1 MMKNKMMKQMFSS
14 QEEYFQ
20 ELLMLTKQ
28 EIGLYTK
35 YAVRLTEDGRV
46 RRIYNTK
53 IFKDEL
59 SNILEDSFSH
69 MNREEYEKERSALLS
84 LWEDFHARAY
94 QTIKGGVMLPFEY
107 MLRKLELTAFEQYMA
122 CLAVAP
128 ELNREYERMYC
139 YLQDDLA
146 WRAPSLDLCVK
157 MYTLD
162 ELTENAL
169 IQQTYVRRELLYC
182 VFDRQPAGQECGLA
196 WRLRLHR
203 DLIAFTFFYE
213 SDLLKRKAEYQLR
226 ITGDGKRTKHG
237 VTLNIN
243 QEAADAIGRRME
255 EESSAQ
261 GRLFLLRGPYGS
273 GKKLQVRLAA
283 GALGYNVVFFDIRE
297 VLDKKEEQMLDAV
310 NDAVVRAVL
319 DRAFLVF
326 CHWEVIWSGEK
337 PKRQTAQEMLRK
349 ASIFF
354 HDIFLIVEEEAGEDK
369 MEGQYPVGYQTEC
382 QIEEFRLRFPS
393 IQERSQLWK
402 EFLAEESRQGD
413 AALYDRLA
421 AQFDFTPGVIREAA
435 KAACR
440 EAKNQ
445 EAQNHNASQIPAAL
459 LYQACQQKIS
469 HRLGERASRVNAAY
483 TWDDLVLEDG
493 PKELLR
499 QACGQVAY
507 RGRVYEQWGFQ
518 DKIAYGRGVSLLFA
532 GPPGT
537 GKTMA
542 AQVLAKELHL
552 ELYKVDLS
560 GVLSKYI
567 GETQKNLREI
577 FDEVKKS
584 RSILFFDEADVLF
597 GKRVDVSD
605 ARDISAN
612 AQTAY
617 LLQKME
623 EYDGITILATN
634 LMQNFD
640 DAYKRR
646 MKYIIR
652 FTFPQK
658 EQRELLWKKVFPGQ
672 MPLQKDIDIA
682 YLAENFELS
691 GASIKNIALNAAF
704 IAASRQEITG
714 MEHIM
719 TALQQEYEKSG
730 KILGKAE
737 LKEYYGYKI

>member
-1 MMKNKMMKQMFSS
+1 MTKQRFSS

-20 ELLMLTKQ
+20 ELLMLTRR
-28 EIGLYTK
+28 EISLYTK
-35 YAVRLTEDGRV
+35 YAVRLKEDGRV

-69 MNREEYEKERSALLS
+69 MSRADYERERGALLS
-84 LWEDFHARAY
+84 LWEDFHERAY
-94 QTIKGGVMLPFEY
+94 HTIKSGVMLPFEY

-122 CLAVAP
+122 CLAMAP

-157 MYTLD
+157 MYTMD
-162 ELTENAL
+162 EQTGNAL
-169 IQQTYVRRELLYC
+169 IHQTYVRRELLNC

-203 DLIAFTFFYE
+203 DLIQFTFFYE
-213 SDLLKRKAEYQLR
+213 SDLSGRRAEYRLQVPR
-226 ITGDGKRTKHG
+226 QDIR
-237 VTLNIN
+237 LNVN
-243 QEAADAIGRRME
+243 QEAADAIGRRLAE
-255 EESSAQ
+255 DTGAQ

-273 GKKLQVRLAA
+273 GKKLQIRLAA
-283 GALGYNVVFFDIRE
+283 GALGYNVLFFDIRE
-297 VLDKKEEQMLDAV
+297 VLDRKEEQMLDAV

-319 DRAFLVF
+319 DRSFLVF
-326 CHWEVIWSGEK
+326 CHWEVLWSGEK
-337 PKRQTAQEMLRK
+337 AKRQTAQEMLRK

-354 HDIFLIVEEEAGEDK
+354 QNIFLTVEEETGEDK
-369 MEGQYPVGYQTEC
+369 MEGQYPAGYRAKC
-382 QIEEFRLRFPS
+382 QIEEFRLRLPS
-393 IQERSQLWK
+393 IRERSLLWK
-402 EFLAEESRQGD
+402 EFRKEFRQKFLAEESVQED
-413 AALYDRLA
+413 TALYDRLA

-435 KAACR
+435 RTACQKA
-440 EAKNQ
+440 Q
-445 EAQNHNASQIPAAL
+445 SQGASPVSVTL
-459 LYQACQQKIS
+459 LYQACQQKIT

-483 TWDDLVLEDG
+483 TWDDLVLEDSA
-493 PKELLR
+493 KELLR
-499 QACGQVAY
+499 QACGQVTY

-542 AQVLAKELHL
+542 AQVLARELNL

-652 FTFPQK
+652 FTFPQE
-658 EQRELLWKKVFPGQ
+658 EQRKLLWEKVFPKQ

-682 YLAENFELS
+682 YLAKNFELS

-704 IAASRQEITG
+704 IAASRQEDTG

>member
-1 MMKNKMMKQMFSS
+1 MMKKLFSG

-20 ELLMLTKQ
+20 ELLALVKQ
-28 EIGLYTK
+28 EISLYTR
-35 YAVRLTEDGRV
+35 YAVRLKEDGKIRH
-46 RRIYNTK
+46 IYNTK

-59 SNILEDSFSH
+59 SNILENPFSH
-69 MNREEYEKERSALLS
+69 MSRADYDREREALFVR
-84 LWEDFHARAY
+84 WRNFHGKAY
-94 QTIKGGVMLPFEY
+94 DTIKSGVMLPFAY
-107 MLRKLELTAFEQYMA
+107 MLRKLELTEFEQYMA
-122 CLAVAP
+122 CLAMSP
-128 ELNREYERMYC
+128 ELNREFERMYC
-139 YLQDDLA
+139 YLQDDLT
-146 WRAPSLDLCVK
+146 WRYPSLDLCVK
-157 MYTLD
+157 MYTMD
-162 ELTENAL
+162 EQEENRF
-169 IQQTYVRRELLYC
+169 IHQTFVRRELLYC
-182 VFDRQPAGQECGLA
+182 IFDKPPATPESELA
-196 WRLRLHR
+196 WRLKLRR
-203 DLIAFTFFYE
+203 DLIDFAFFYE
-213 SDLLKRKAEYQLR
+213 SDLLGRKAEYQLSVLGSKKETR
-226 ITGDGKRTKHG
+226 Q
-237 VTLNIN
+237 NIN
-243 QEAADAIGRRME
+243 QETADTIGRYLNE
-255 EESSAQ
+255 DSS
-261 GRLFLLRGPYGS
+261 GRLFFLRGPYGS
-273 GKKLQVRLAA
+273 GKKLQIRAVAD
-283 GALGYNVVFFDIRE
+283 ALGYSVLFLDVRE
-297 VLDKKEEQMLDAV
+297 VVSRKEEQILEIV
-310 NDAVVRAVL
+310 GNAVVRAVL
-319 DRAFLVF
+319 EQAFLVF
-326 CHWEVIWSGEK
+326 CHWEAIWK
-337 PKRQTAQEMLRK
+337 ADKFKRQFAQDMLRK
-349 ASIFF
+349 ASLFF
-354 HDIFLIVEEEAGEDK
+354 PNIFLTVEEEPGEDV
-369 MEGQYPVGYQTEC
+369 MEGQYPAGY
-382 QIEEFRLRFPS
+382 QIEEFRMRFPS
-393 IQERSQLWK
+393 IQERSLLWK
-402 EFLAEESRQGD
+402 EFLAEAPEEED
-413 AALYDRLA
+413 TALYDRLA
-421 AQFDFTPGVIREAA
+421 AQFDFTPGVIKEAA
-435 KAACR
+435 EFARK
-440 EAKNQ
+440 EARNKGEQ
-445 EAQNHNASQIPAAL
+445 QISATL
-459 LYQACQQKIS
+459 LYRACQQKIS

-499 QACGQVAY
+499 QACGQVAF
-507 RGRVYEQWGFQ
+507 RGKVYEQWGFQ

-542 AQVLAKELHL
+542 AQVLAKELNL

-634 LMQNFD
+634 LLQNFD

-658 EQRELLWKKVFPGQ
+658 EQRALLWKKVFPKQ
-672 MPLQKDIDIA
+672 MPLQTDIDIS

-704 IAASRQEITG
+704 IAASRQELTG

>member
-1 MMKNKMMKQMFSS
+1 MTEELFSG

-20 ELLMLTKQ
+20 ELLRLVRQ

-35 YAVRLTEDGRV
+35 YAVRLKEDGKV
-46 RRIYNTK
+46 RHIYNTK

-59 SNILEDSFSH
+59 SNIMEDSFSN
-69 MNREEYEKERSALLS
+69 MSRADYEKERGALFS
-84 LWEDFHARAY
+84 RWENFHDRAY
-94 QTIKGGVMLPFEY
+94 RTIKGGVMLPFEY

-128 ELNREYERMYC
+128 ELNREFERMYC

-146 WRAPSLDLCVK
+146 WRSPSLDLCVK
-157 MYTLD
+157 MYTMD
-162 ELTENAL
+162 ELAENAL
-169 IQQTYVRRELLYC
+169 IHQTFVRRELLHC
-182 VFDRQPAGQECGLA
+182 IFDKQPAGQESGLA
-196 WRLRLHR
+196 WRLRFRR
-203 DLIAFTFFYE
+203 DLIDFVFFYE
-213 SDLLKRKAEYQLR
+213 SDLLGRKADYQLR
-226 ITGDGKRTKHG
+226 VSGREDESRIK
-237 VTLNIN
+237 VCIN
-243 QEAADAIGRRME
+243 QKVAEAIGRRLDGE
-255 EESSAQ
+255 GLETPAGRGVW
-261 GRLFLLRGPYGS
+261 GRLFLLRGSYGS
-273 GKKLQVRLAA
+273 GKKLQVQTVADT
-283 GALGYNVVFFDIRE
+283 LGYSVLFFDIQE
-297 VLDKKEEQMLDAV
+297 VLNKREDQMIEAV
-310 NDAVVRAVL
+310 GDAVVRAVL

-326 CHWEVIWSGEK
+326 CHWEAIWSGEK
-337 PKRQTAQEMLRK
+337 QKRQLAQEMLRK
-349 ASIFF
+349 ASLFF
-354 HDIFLIVEEEAGEDK
+354 RDIFLTVEEEPGEDM
-369 MEGQYPVGYQTEC
+369 MEGHYPAGY
-382 QIEEFRLRFPS
+382 QIEEYRLRFPS
-393 IQERSQLWK
+393 IQERSLLWK
-402 EFLAEESRQGD
+402 EFLQEAPGFENTE
-413 AALYDRLA
+413 LYDRLA

-435 KAACR
+435 RTAC
-440 EAKNQ
+440 Q
-445 EAQNHNASQIPAAL
+445 EAGNLEEGEVSAAL
-459 LYQACQQKIS
+459 LYQACQQRIS

-483 TWDDLVLEDG
+483 TWDDLVLEDSA
-493 PKELLR
+493 KELLR
-499 QACGQVAY
+499 QACGQVTY

-518 DKIAYGRGVSLLFA
+518 DKVAYGRGVSLLFA

-542 AQVLAKELHL
+542 AQVLARELNL

-658 EQRELLWKKVFPGQ
+658 EQRVLLWEKVFPRQ

-682 YLAENFELS
+682 YLADNFELS

-704 IAASRQEITG
+704 IAASRQETTG
-714 MEHIM
+714 MEHIV

>member
-1 MMKNKMMKQMFSS
+1 MTKKVFSG

-20 ELLMLTKQ
+20 ELLMLVKQ

-35 YAVRLTEDGRV
+35 YAVRLKEDGRV
-46 RRIYNTK
+46 RHIYNTK

-59 SNILEDSFSH
+59 SNIMEDSFSN
-69 MNREEYEKERSALLS
+69 MSRADYEKERGALFS
-84 LWEDFHARAY
+84 RWEDLHARAY
-94 QTIKGGVMLPFEY
+94 HTIKGGVMLPFEY

-122 CLAVAP
+122 CLAIAP
-128 ELNREYERMYC
+128 ELNREFERMYC

-146 WRAPSLDLCVK
+146 WRSPSLDLCVK
-157 MYTLD
+157 MYTMD
-162 ELTENAL
+162 ELAENAL
-169 IQQTYVRRELLYC
+169 IHQTFVRRELLCC
-182 VFDRQPAGQECGLA
+182 VFERQPAAQESGLA

-203 DLIAFTFFYE
+203 DLIDFIYFYE
-213 SDLLKRKAEYQLR
+213 SDLLGRKAEYQLR
-226 ITGDGKRTKHG
+226 MADSSIGTIKAGLR
-237 VTLNIN
+237 IN
-243 QEAADAIGRRME
+243 QEVTQAIGRHLE
-255 EESSAQ
+255 EKDISAQ

-273 GKKLQVRLAA
+273 GKKLQVQLAA
-283 GALGYNVVFFDIRE
+283 GALGYSVLFFDIRE
-297 VLDKKEEQMLDAV
+297 VIDRREDQMLEAV
-310 NDAVVRAVL
+310 GDAVVRAVL

-326 CHWEVIWSGEK
+326 CHWEIIWSGEK
-337 PKRQTAQEMLRK
+337 QKRQAAQGMLRK
-349 ASIFF
+349 ASLFF
-354 HDIFLIVEEEAGEDK
+354 HDIFLTVEEEATENQIEDR
-369 MEGQYPVGYQTEC
+369 MEGQYPAGY

-393 IQERSQLWK
+393 IQERSLLWK
-402 EFLAEESRQGD
+402 QFLAEESAQED

-440 EAKNQ
+440 EAKNRGEQ
-445 EAQNHNASQIPAAL
+445 QVSATL
-459 LYQACQQKIS
+459 LYQACQKKIS

-499 QACGQVAY
+499 QACGQVSY
-507 RGRVYEQWGFQ
+507 RGKVYEQWGFQ

-542 AQVLAKELHL
+542 AQVLAKELNL

-652 FTFPQK
+652 FTFPQR
-658 EQRELLWKKVFPGQ
+658 EQRELLWEKVFPRQ

-704 IAASRQEITG
+704 IAASRQENTG

>member
-1 MMKNKMMKQMFSS
+1 MTEELFSG

-20 ELLMLTKQ
+20 ELLRLVRQ

-35 YAVRLTEDGRV
+35 YAVRLKEDGKV
-46 RRIYNTK
+46 RHIYNTK

-59 SNILEDSFSH
+59 SNIMEDSFSN
-69 MNREEYEKERSALLS
+69 MSRADYEKERGALFS
-84 LWEDFHARAY
+84 RWENFHDRAY
-94 QTIKGGVMLPFEY
+94 RTIKGGVMLPFEY

-128 ELNREYERMYC
+128 ELNREFERMYC

-146 WRAPSLDLCVK
+146 WRSPSLDLCVK
-157 MYTLD
+157 MYTMD
-162 ELTENAL
+162 ELAENAL
-169 IQQTYVRRELLYC
+169 IHQTFVRRELLHC
-182 VFDRQPAGQECGLA
+182 IFDRQPAGQESGLA
-196 WRLRLHR
+196 WRLRFRR
-203 DLIAFTFFYE
+203 DLIDFVFFYE
-213 SDLLKRKAEYQLR
+213 SDLLGRKADYQLR
-226 ITGDGKRTKHG
+226 VSGREDESRIKVR
-237 VTLNIN
+237 IN
-243 QEAADAIGRRME
+243 QKVAEAIGRRLDGE
-255 EESSAQ
+255 GLETPAGRGVW
-261 GRLFLLRGPYGS
+261 GRLFLLRGSYGS
-273 GKKLQVRLAA
+273 GKKLQVQTVADT
-283 GALGYNVVFFDIRE
+283 LGYSVLFFDIQE
-297 VLDKKEEQMLDAV
+297 VLNKREDQMIEAV
-310 NDAVVRAVL
+310 GDAVVRAVL

-326 CHWEVIWSGEK
+326 CHWEAIWSGEK
-337 PKRQTAQEMLRK
+337 QKRQLAQEMLRK
-349 ASIFF
+349 ASLFF
-354 HDIFLIVEEEAGEDK
+354 RDIFLTVEEEPGEDM
-369 MEGQYPVGYQTEC
+369 MEGHYPAGY
-382 QIEEFRLRFPS
+382 QIEEYRLRFPS
-393 IQERSQLWK
+393 IQERSLLWK
-402 EFLAEESRQGD
+402 EFLQEAPGFENTE
-413 AALYDRLA
+413 LYDRLA

-435 KAACR
+435 RTAC
-440 EAKNQ
+440 Q
-445 EAQNHNASQIPAAL
+445 EAGNLEEGEVSAAL
-459 LYQACQQKIS
+459 LYQACQQRIS

-483 TWDDLVLEDG
+483 TWDDLVLEDSA
-493 PKELLR
+493 KELLR
-499 QACGQVAY
+499 QACGQVTY

-518 DKIAYGRGVSLLFA
+518 DKVAYGRGVSLLFA

-542 AQVLAKELHL
+542 AQVLARELNL

-658 EQRELLWKKVFPGQ
+658 EQRVLLWEKVFPRQ

-682 YLAENFELS
+682 YLADNFELS

-704 IAASRQEITG
+704 IAASRQETTG
-714 MEHIM
+714 MEHIV

>member
-1 MMKNKMMKQMFSS
+1 MTKELFSG

-20 ELLMLTKQ
+20 ELLMLVKQ

-35 YAVRLTEDGRV
+35 YAVRLKEDGKV

-59 SNILEDSFSH
+59 ANIMEDSFSH
-69 MNREEYEKERSALLS
+69 MSRADYEKERGALLS
-84 LWEDFHARAY
+84 QWEDFHERAY
-94 QTIKGGVMLPFEY
+94 RTIKDGVMLPFEY
-107 MLRKLELTAFEQYMA
+107 MLRKLELTVFEQYMA
-122 CLAVAP
+122 CLAMAP
-128 ELNREYERMYC
+128 EINREFERMYC

-146 WRAPSLDLCVK
+146 WRSPSLDLCVK
-157 MYTLD
+157 MYTMD

-169 IQQTYVRRELLYC
+169 IHQTFVRRELLYC
-182 VFDRQPAGQECGLA
+182 IFDRQPTGQESGLA
-196 WRLRLHR
+196 WRLRLRR
-203 DLIAFTFFYE
+203 DLVDFVFFYE
-213 SDLLKRKAEYQLR
+213 SDLMGRKAEYQLR
-226 ITGDGKRTKHG
+226 VSGSKEDGRKG
-237 VTLNIN
+237 MVAIN
-243 QEAADAIGRRME
+243 QETAKAIGRCLDE
-255 EESSAQ
+255 ELNEQ
-261 GRLFLLRGPYGS
+261 TGRGVRGRLFLLRGSYGS
-273 GKKLQVRLAA
+273 GKKLQIQTVADT
-283 GALGYNVVFFDIRE
+283 LGYSVLFFDIRE
-297 VLDKKEEQMLDAV
+297 VLNKREDQMMEAV
-310 NDAVVRAVL
+310 GDAVVRAVL
-319 DRAFLVF
+319 DRAFLAF
-326 CHWEVIWSGEK
+326 CHWESIWPEEK
-337 PKRQTAQEMLRK
+337 QKRQQAQEMLRK
-349 ASIFF
+349 ASLFF
-354 HDIFLIVEEEAGEDK
+354 RDIFLTVEEEPGEDA
-369 MEGQYPVGYQTEC
+369 MGGHYPAGYRV
-382 QIEEFRLRFPS
+382 EEYRLRFPS
-393 IQERSQLWK
+393 IQERSLLWK
-402 EFLAEESRQGD
+402 EFLQEAPGLENTE
-413 AALYDRLA
+413 LYDRLA

-435 KAACR
+435 RAAC
-440 EAKNQ
+440 Q
-445 EAQNHNASQIPAAL
+445 EARNQGKEQVPAAL
-459 LYQACQQKIS
+459 LYQACQQRIS

-483 TWDDLVLEDG
+483 TWDDLVLEDSA
-493 PKELLR
+493 KELLR
-499 QACGQVAY
+499 QACGQVTY

-542 AQVLAKELHL
+542 AQVLARELNL

-658 EQRELLWKKVFPGQ
+658 EQRTLLWEKVFPRQ

-682 YLAENFELS
+682 YLADNFELS

-704 IAASRQEITG
+704 IAASRQETTG
-714 MEHIM
+714 MEHIV

>member
-1 MMKNKMMKQMFSS
+1 MFSG

-20 ELLMLTKQ
+20 ELLALVKQ
-28 EIGLYTK
+28 EISLYTK
-35 YAVRLTEDGRV
+35 YAVRMKEDGRL
-46 RRIYNTK
+46 RHIYNTK

-59 SNILEDSFSH
+59 ANVLEDSFSH
-69 MNREEYEKERSALLS
+69 MSRADYEKEREALFL
-84 LWEDFHARAY
+84 LWQDFHERAY
-94 QTIKGGVMLPFEY
+94 HTIKSGVMLPFEY
-107 MLRKLELTAFEQYMA
+107 LLRKLGLTEPEQYMA
-122 CLAVAP
+122 CLAMAP
-128 ELNREYERMYC
+128 ELNREFERMYC

-146 WRAPSLDLCVK
+146 WRYPSLDLCVK
-157 MYTLD
+157 MYTMD
-162 ELTENAL
+162 ELKENTL
-169 IQQTYVRRELLYC
+169 IHQTFARRELLYC
-182 VFDRQPAGQECGLA
+182 IFDRQPAGQESGLA
-196 WRLRLHR
+196 WRLKLRR
-203 DLIAFTFFYE
+203 DLIDFIFFYD
-213 SDLLKRKAEYQLR
+213 SDLLGRKAEYRLR
-226 ITGDGKRTKHG
+226 MFDGRKEAD
-237 VTLNIN
+237 LSIN
-243 QEAADAIGRRME
+243 REVAEAIGRHLE
-255 EESSAQ
+255 EDDFKEPGEQNVS

-273 GKKLQVRLAA
+273 GKKQQVRLAA
-283 GALGYNVVFFDIRE
+283 GALGYSVLLFDIRE
-297 VLDKKEEQMLDAV
+297 VAGRREDQMLEAV
-310 NDAVVRAVL
+310 GDAVVRAVL

-326 CHWEVIWSGEK
+326 CHWESIWSGEQQ
-337 PKRQTAQEMLRK
+337 KRQSAQEMLRK
-349 ASIFF
+349 ASLFF
-354 HDIFLIVEEEAGEDK
+354 RDIFLTVEEEPGEDV
-369 MEGQYPVGYQTEC
+369 MEGQYPVGYR
-382 QIEEFRLRFPS
+382 IEEFRMRLPS
-393 IQERSQLWK
+393 IQERSLLWR
-402 EFLAEESRQGD
+402 EFLEEEPGQED
-413 AALYDRLA
+413 AALFDRLA

-435 KAACR
+435 EFARR
-440 EAKNQ
+440 EAKNRGERQ
-445 EAQNHNASQIPAAL
+445 VSADL
-459 LYQACQQKIS
+459 LYRACQQKIS
-469 HRLGERASRVNAAY
+469 HRLGERASRVNAVY

-507 RGRVYEQWGFQ
+507 RGMVYEQWGFQ

-542 AQVLAKELHL
+542 AQVLARELNL

-652 FTFPQK
+652 FAFPQR
-658 EQRELLWKKVFPGQ
+658 EQRVLLWEKVFPEQ
-672 MPLQKDIDIA
+672 MPLQKDIDIP
-682 YLAENFELS
+682 YLADNFELS

-730 KILGKAE
+730 KVLGKAE

>member
-1 MMKNKMMKQMFSS
+1 MIVGDRMTKEFFSG

-20 ELLMLTKQ
+20 ELLILVKQ

-35 YAVRLTEDGRV
+35 YAVRLKEDGKV

-59 SNILEDSFSH
+59 SNIMEDSFSH
-69 MNREEYEKERSALLS
+69 MSRADYEKERGELLS
-84 LWEDFHARAY
+84 RWEDFHGRAY
-94 QTIKGGVMLPFEY
+94 HTIKGGVMLPFEY

-128 ELNREYERMYC
+128 ELNREFERMYC

-146 WRAPSLDLCVK
+146 WRSPSLDLCVK
-157 MYTLD
+157 MYTMD
-162 ELTENAL
+162 ELTESAL
-169 IQQTYVRRELLYC
+169 IHQTFVRRELLYC
-182 VFDRQPAGQECGLA
+182 IFDRQPAGQESGLA
-196 WRLRLHR
+196 WRLRFRR
-203 DLIAFTFFYE
+203 DLIDFVFFYE
-213 SDLLKRKAEYQLR
+213 SDLLGRKAEYQLKVSGREDESR
-226 ITGDGKRTKHG
+226 IKVR
-237 VTLNIN
+237 IN
-243 QEAADAIGRRME
+243 QKVAKAIGRRLDGEGME
-255 EESSAQ
+255 TPAGRGVR
-261 GRLFLLRGPYGS
+261 GRLFLLRGSYGS
-273 GKKLQVRLAA
+273 GKKLQVQTVADT
-283 GALGYNVVFFDIRE
+283 LGYSVLFFDIQE
-297 VLDKKEEQMLDAV
+297 VLNKREDQMLEAV
-310 NDAVVRAVL
+310 GDAVVRAVL

-326 CHWEVIWSGEK
+326 CHWESIWAGEK
-337 PKRQTAQEMLRK
+337 QKRQQAQEMLRK
-349 ASIFF
+349 ASLFF
-354 HDIFLIVEEEAGEDK
+354 RDIFLTVEEEPGEDM
-369 MEGQYPVGYQTEC
+369 MEGHYPAGY
-382 QIEEFRLRFPS
+382 QIEEYRLRLPA
-393 IQERSQLWK
+393 IQERSLLWK
-402 EFLAEESRQGD
+402 EFLQEAPGLENTE
-413 AALYDRLA
+413 LYDRLA

-435 KAACR
+435 RTAC
-440 EAKNQ
+440 Q
-445 EAQNHNASQIPAAL
+445 EAGNLEEGEVSAAL
-459 LYQACQQKIS
+459 LYQACQQRIS

-483 TWDDLVLEDG
+483 TWDDLVLEDSA
-493 PKELLR
+493 KELLR
-499 QACGQVAY
+499 QACGQVTY

-518 DKIAYGRGVSLLFA
+518 DKVAYGRGVSLLFA

-542 AQVLAKELHL
+542 AQVLARELNL

-658 EQRELLWKKVFPGQ
+658 EQRVLLWEKVFPRQ

-682 YLAENFELS
+682 YLADNFELS

-704 IAASRQEITG
+704 IAASRQETTG
-714 MEHIM
+714 MEHIV